1 MVSSSGNTVL
11 SAAVM
16 PVSIKR
22 ALLLLCVPL
31 LALGVSACA
40 STSTL
45 SSFKGEEHAVA
56 QVIANLQTEATAG
69 EAQKI
74 CSEELAST
82 VTARLNSVPG
92 GCKQALKSQLS
103 QVDTQ
108 ELTVEKVHPHGSTSA
123 SAEVK
128 STYAGKI
135 KITTLTLV
143 KEDGV
148 WKISSLG

>member
-1 MVSSSGNTVL
+1 
-11 SAAVM
+11 M
-16 PVSIKR
+16 PVSLKR
-22 ALLLLCVPL
+22 ALVLLCVPL
-31 LALGVSACA
+31 FAAVVSACA
-40 STSTL
+40 STTSN
-45 SSFKGEEHAVA
+45 SFKGESHAVA
-56 QVIANLQTEATAG
+56 QTIANLQTDATAG

-82 VTARLNSVPG
+82 VTARLNSAPG

-108 ELTVEKVHPHGSTSA
+108 ELTVEKVDLHGSTSA

-128 STYAGKI
+128 STYAGKT

-143 KEDGV
+143 KENAV

>member
-1 MVSSSGNTVL
+1 
-11 SAAVM
+11 M
-16 PVSIKR
+16 PVSLKR
-22 ALLLLCVPL
+22 ALVLLCVPL
-31 LALGVSACA
+31 LAAVVSACA
-40 STSTL
+40 STTSN
-45 SSFKGEEHAVA
+45 SFKGESHAVA
-56 QVIANLQTEATAG
+56 QTIANLQTDATAG
-69 EAQKI
+69 EEQKI

-82 VTARLNSVPG
+82 VTARLNSAPG

-108 ELTVEKVHPHGSTSA
+108 ELTVEKVDLHGSTSA

-128 STYAGKI
+128 STYAGKT

-143 KEDGV
+143 KENAV

>member
-1 MVSSSGNTVL
+1 
-11 SAAVM
+11 M
-16 PVSIKR
+16 PVSFKR
-22 ALLLLCVPL
+22 TLVLLCVPL
-31 LALGVSACA
+31 LAVVVSACA
-40 STSTL
+40 STTAN
-45 SSFKGEEHAVA
+45 SFKGESHAVA
-56 QVIANLQTEATAG
+56 QTIANLQTEATAG

-128 STYAGKI
+128 STYAGKN
-135 KITTLTLV
+135 KVTTVTLV
-143 KEDGV
+143 KENGV
-148 WKISSLG
+148 WKISKLG